1 MNFNDFRVKAY
12 GNLNRSDAELL
23 KEDAAAAS
31 MLKKTMQADGGEKKE
46 RIVSKPIFPVVSKN
60 QIELNALLKNEAG
73 LSQSQPGSAVS
84 PAPQTQGQPPEQFK
98 KFTNF
103 EKLAA
108 AIPTKSP
115 APSFQPTA
123 SKPAFAASPKGGEP
137 YNAFFKVPSS
147 FPAGIAKKTDD
158 DGKDSVYR
166 RVAKFL
172 VLIGI
177 DEAAKILPHL
187 TEEQTEKIIP
197 EIASIKKIDPA
208 EGEEILGEFR
218 FLVQKAR
225 ESGGVQTAKNILEKA
240 FGSERANELLEK
252 TVPFGDGKPF
262 EFLAEADGEKVSA
275 LLKDESNPVRAIV
288 LIHLDPKVAAEV
300 IKSLP
305 DAEKKDIIVRLAK
318 MKEVNPD
325 IVRRIDKSM
334 QEKLRKLTIV
344 RSDRIDGQSTLAEI
358 LKRMNPKAEEEILS
372 NLADENPEL
381 GENLRELLFTT
392 QDILN
397 ADDKYLQNKLREM
410 NDLDGAFLIAGKG
423 NEFRD
428 KILSNVSTTRKRQI
442 LDTED
447 LKKPM
452 RRSDCEKI
460 TSQFFSEMR
469 RAYEDGEL
477 YIKGRDDDYV

>member
-1 MNFNDFRVKAY
+1 MTFNDFRIKAY
-12 GNLNRSDAELL
+12 GNLKKSDDERL
-23 KEDAAAAS
+23 KDG
-31 MLKKTMQADGGEKKE
+31 QAVSALIKQAMRADETEKKA
-46 RIVSKPIFPVVSKN
+46 RIVSKPIFPVISKN
-60 QIELNALLKNEAG
+60 QSETKATPNELKGLLSVQNTSAAGTVAAPPRTSPEA
-73 LSQSQPGSAVS
+73 SDN
-84 PAPQTQGQPPEQFK
+84 FR
-98 KFTNF
+98 NF

-108 AIPTKSP
+108 VIPQKKS
-115 APSFQPTA
+115 ASEPSFNT
-123 SKPAFAASPKGGEP
+123 F
-137 YNAFFKVPSS
+137 YKVPSYVPPVPS
-147 FPAGIAKKTDD
+147 MPTKKD
-158 DGKDSVYR
+158 DGDGKESVYK

-208 EGEEILGEFR
+208 EAEQILSEFR
-218 FLVQKAR
+218 FLMQKAR

-252 TVPFGDGKPF
+252 TVPFGNGKPF
-262 EFLAEADGEKVSA
+262 EFLAEADGEKVFA
-275 LLKDESNPVRAIV
+275 LLKDEPNPVRALV
-288 LIHLDPKVAAEV
+288 LIHLDPKVAAQV
-300 IKSLP
+300 IKGLP
-305 DAEKKDIIVRLAK
+305 DDEKKDIIVRLAK
-318 MKEVNPD
+318 MKEVSPD
-325 IVRRIDKSM
+325 IVRRIDKAM
-334 QEKLRKLTIV
+334 QEKLRKLSLV
-344 RSDRIDGQSTLAEI
+344 RSDRIDGRTTLAEI
-358 LKRMNPKAEEEILS
+358 LKRMSPKAEEEILS

-397 ADDKYLQNKLREM
+397 ADDKFIQNKLRDM
-410 NDLDGAFLIAGKG
+410 TDLDVAFLIAGKG

-428 KILSNVSTTRKRQI
+428 KILCNVSSTRKKQI

-452 RRSDCEKI
+452 RRSDCEKV
-460 TSQFFSEMR
+460 TSQFFSDLR

-477 YIKGRDDDYV
+477 YIKGRDEEYV